1 MPETPKTEPPADI
14 RDDELDDVRGGALS
28 YSSVQTRVS
37 SPDLKG
43 DGVRMPGV
51 RVPGV
56 RVPGVRQP
64 GIRKRG
70 VRN

>member
-37 SPDLKG
+37 SADLKR
-43 DGVRMPGV
+43 DGV

-70 VRN
+70 VRS